1 MNMTPRSP
9 ARRLVLLT
17 LALILSATAAA
28 VAQRKVASISSGWVK
43 LPAAGATQAE
53 AFLVIDNPTA
63 YDVSLQKP
71 SSDTAGVVEIRE
83 AGKPAALDFLS
94 VPAYGGLEMTG
105 KTTYLLLRDLKQPL
119 SEGAMV
125 PISVMTDS
133 GAPLTVQAVV
143 KKE

>member
-63 YDVSLQKP
+63 YDVSLQRP

-83 AGKPAALDFLS
+83 AGKSAALDFLS

>member
-94 VPAYGGLEMTG
+94 VAAYGGLEMG
-105 KTTYLLLRDLKQPL
+105 EIGRASCRERDSRCEGVAWYMRYLCVGRL
-119 SEGAMV
+119 
-125 PISVMTDS
+125 
-133 GAPLTVQAVV
+133 VV
-143 KKE
+143 